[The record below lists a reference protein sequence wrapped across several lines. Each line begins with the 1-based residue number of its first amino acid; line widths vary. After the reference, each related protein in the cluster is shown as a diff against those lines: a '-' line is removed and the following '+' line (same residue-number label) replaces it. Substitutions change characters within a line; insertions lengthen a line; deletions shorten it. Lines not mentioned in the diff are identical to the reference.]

1 MTLLTICTALAK
13 NVGLALPDVVA
24 SSPYRQ
30 WQEAL
35 QMVNETG
42 EEIARRV
49 DWGVLRKSATLTGD
63 GTAKV
68 HAMPA
73 DFARFGQGVT
83 MRYGTT
89 TLQSLS
95 RPEWNT
101 LTMAAGTPRYFLAQA
116 ATVQL
121 WPYLANGAT
130 VTAQYQST
138 EWSSAGAEMTGDTD
152 TALIDEGLIVKGLI
166 VRWRRQKGMDY
177 ADLEAEYEAAL
188 SDLAQF
194 DDRARA

>member
-30 WQEAL
+30 WQEAM

-42 EEIARRV
+42 EELARRV
-49 DWGVLRKSATLTGD
+49 DWGILRKTATLTGD
-63 GTAKV
+63 GTAKT
-68 HAMPA
+68 HTMPA

-89 TLQSLS
+89 TLRALT

-101 LTMAAGTPRYFLAQA
+101 LTMVSGVPRYFLAQDD
-116 ATVQL
+116 TVQL
-121 WPYLANGAT
+121 WPYLANAAT
-130 VTAQYQST
+130 VSAQYQST
-138 EWSSAGAEMTGDTD
+138 EWSSAGAEMTSDTD
-152 TALIDEGLIVKGLI
+152 TALIDESLILKGLI

-188 SDLAQF
+188 ADLAQF
-194 DDRARA
+194 DDRSRL